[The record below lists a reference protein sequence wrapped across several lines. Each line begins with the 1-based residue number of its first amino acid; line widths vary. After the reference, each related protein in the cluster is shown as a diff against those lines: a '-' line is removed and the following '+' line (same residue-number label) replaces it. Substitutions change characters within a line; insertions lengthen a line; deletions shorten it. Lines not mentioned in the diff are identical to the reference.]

1 MQTFRDR
8 LIELMRLKGK
18 TAYDI
23 MRNTGMSQ
31 STVGNYLKN
40 EKLTPTLKILKKLS
54 EYFAVDEH
62 WLLTGEGSPFP
73 TKSDSIVEE
82 LKQVAE
88 LIKEKDLEYYSAR
101 HSWAT
106 IARNKCQID
115 KHIVSEALNH
125 TDQSM
130 RVTDFYL
137 EKDFTQINEANR
149 RVLDYIKNTK
159 AESIDPAF

>member
-1 MQTFRDR
+1 MQTFIDR

-82 LKQVAE
+82 PQTVYGAILSAE
-88 LIKEKDLEYYSAR
+88 EIISKLVQQNEKLISIIDR
-101 HSWAT
+101 HVET
-106 IARNKCQID
+106 I
-115 KHIVSEALNH
+115 LNL
-125 TDQSM
+125 S
-130 RVTDFYL
+130 
-137 EKDFTQINEANR
+137 K
-149 RVLDYIKNTK
+149 K
-159 AESIDPAF
+159 